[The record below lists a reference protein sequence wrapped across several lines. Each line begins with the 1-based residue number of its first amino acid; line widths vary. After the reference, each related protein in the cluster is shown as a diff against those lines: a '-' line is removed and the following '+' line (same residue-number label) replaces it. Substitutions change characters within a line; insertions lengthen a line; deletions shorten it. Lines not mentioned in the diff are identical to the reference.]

1 MAGSTT
7 EPHAVARRLL
17 DTGPSDY
24 APWFDRD
31 ACAAVI
37 ANHGLP
43 IIRSEAWQHTNVGRW
58 YETVLDAPRPTHG
71 DAVWESPDE
80 VVVRDFADARTANL
94 FGPRQT
100 FDLERYPLA
109 AVNGLLLGGG
119 LAIRVPAGCQASGPV
134 RISRLPS
141 AYQHCLVSVEAGA
154 TLELIEEPSPH
165 THRIVEAVVHEGA
178 VLRHHRRQAAAASR
192 ECTLVGVNVAAGG
205 RYELSQLSLGADLR
219 RNDILVT
226 LAGDGAETVL
236 RSAWRVDGRG
246 HLDNQVAVE
255 HALPGGTSRQTYR
268 GVAAGRAR
276 TVLNGRIHI
285 APGAQ
290 HSDATLST
298 KNLLADPTAEVYAK
312 PELTIFA
319 NDVKCS
325 HGATVGAIDED
336 AVHYFRSRGIPDDRA
351 RALFVRGFLREAI
364 DDVAMAQAL
373 GVIA

>member
-1 MAGSTT
+1 MAGST
-7 EPHAVARRLL
+7 PDASAAARRLL
-17 DTGPSDY
+17 EAGPSDY

-37 ANHGLP
+37 ANQGLP
-43 IIRSEAWQHTNVGRW
+43 AIRSEAWKYTNVGRW
-58 YETVLDAPRPTHG
+58 YETVLQAPRPIEQET
-71 DAVWESPDE
+71 VVESPAE
-80 VVVRDFADARTANL
+80 VDVRDFSDGEAADL
-94 FGPRQT
+94 FGPRAT
-100 FDLERYPLA
+100 FDLTRYPLA
-109 AVNGLLLGGG
+109 AVNGLLLGAG

-134 RISRLPS
+134 RISLLPS

-154 TLELIEEPSPH
+154 TVELVEEPSPY
-165 THRIVEAVVHEGA
+165 THRIVEAVVREGA
-178 VLRHHRRQAAAASR
+178 VLRHRRRQAGATTR
-192 ECTLVGVNVAAGG
+192 ECCLVAVNVAAGG

-226 LAGDGAETVL
+226 LAGDGAEAVL
-236 RSAWRVDGRG
+236 QSAWRVDGRG

-255 HALPGGTSRQTYR
+255 HAQPGGTSRQTYR

-276 TVLNGRIHI
+276 AVLNGRIHI
-285 APGAQ
+285 AAGAQ

-298 KNLLADPTAEVYAK
+298 KNLLADATAEVYAK

-336 AVHYFRSRGIPDDRA
+336 AVHYFRSRGIHEDRA
-351 RALFVRGFLREAI
+351 RALFVRGFLREAV
-364 DDVAMAQAL
+364 DDLPVAEAL
-373 GVIA
+373 GVVV